1 MLPLLRMIPGGSC
14 NETKEERR
22 EEKKKER
29 VGGGGVK
36 AESKE
41 KETDVVCLNASG
53 AEMGHVRGVVLVP
66 KSTLSN
72 FI

>member
-1 MLPLLRMIPGGSC
+1 MRRR
-14 NETKEERR
+14 RR

>member
-1 MLPLLRMIPGGSC
+1 MRRR
-14 NETKEERR
+14 RR
-22 EEKKKER
+22 EEKRKKR
-29 VGGGGVK
+29 RGLGGGVK

>member
-1 MLPLLRMIPGGSC
+1 M
-14 NETKEERR
+14 
-22 EEKKKER
+22 
-29 VGGGGVK
+29 K

>member
-1 MLPLLRMIPGGSC
+1 MRRR
-14 NETKEERR
+14 RR
-22 EEKKKER
+22 EEKRKKR
-29 VGGGGVK
+29 RGLGGGGVK

>member
-14 NETKEERR
+14 NETKEKRR
-22 EEKKKER
+22 EKKGE
-29 VGGGGVK
+29 GWGGGVK